1 MPLPFIVAGTLAAK
15 VVIGVAATTGAVGA
29 ATGVKGAIDSKE
41 ANKIQGNAQTLLSR
55 AKEDLE
61 LTKNK
66 TSQRIIRLGKTK
78 LKASSNEINDFV
90 NVFSK
95 IRNVD
100 LKDSIGLEELKK
112 LNIKEGTLQDMKDT
126 AIGAIDILGGGI
138 AGVGAGVLLGWGTY
152 GGVMALGTASTGAA
166 IGGLYGIAASNA
178 TLAWLGGGAIA
189 AGGGGM
195 ALGSVVLGGII
206 AGPALLVAG
215 GIFGAKSKEKL
226 NNAYSN
232 LAEAEKIK
240 EELITARIELEFIGK
255 KAEQIDRVLKKL
267 VKQFRYTIERL
278 KELTEKEID
287 WKKYSNQER
296 ELVSIAVIYAQI
308 VKGIID
314 IPLLAEDGLLTFEAN
329 AMIDDKEIQNFAN
342 MDLEEQ
348 SIISSIG
355 VKNKTESTEKE
366 ERKEITI
373 SSIFKVEKG
382 KKAIFKNKII
392 RINHTIECL
401 GSLEFENC
409 IIYYNEL
416 KSKPKIILDKSSKL
430 KMINT
435 VIICKGI
442 RENAL
447 IFGAEGGDVFIENCI
462 FKDCNSLFFILGEG
476 KSEFIIK
483 DSKIINPSLNFF
495 NLESKKMEMSNCNI
509 EFTENVDRKH
519 SIFSLYLM
527 NEGIVPEAMIKDC
540 IIESKIEKES
550 EKYNFNNIEN
560 GFDKKTT
567 FNAMKNVFD
576 IENAI
581 YQNSR
586 FENLDNCIANAREIS
601 GTEFIDCD
609 YAFKLSG
616 NKNSTLNIIDCK
628 FENYKDFI

>member
-1 MPLPFIVAGTLAAK
+1 M
-15 VVIGVAATTGAVGA
+15 
-29 ATGVKGAIDSKE
+29 
-41 ANKIQGNAQTLLSR
+41 
-55 AKEDLE
+55 
-61 LTKNK
+61 
-66 TSQRIIRLGKTK
+66 
-78 LKASSNEINDFV
+78 
-90 NVFSK
+90 
-95 IRNVD
+95 
-100 LKDSIGLEELKK
+100 
-112 LNIKEGTLQDMKDT
+112 
-126 AIGAIDILGGGI
+126 
-138 AGVGAGVLLGWGTY
+138 
-152 GGVMALGTASTGAA
+152 
-166 IGGLYGIAASNA
+166 
-178 TLAWLGGGAIA
+178 
-189 AGGGGM
+189 
-195 ALGSVVLGGII
+195 
-206 AGPALLVAG
+206 
-215 GIFGAKSKEKL
+215 
-226 NNAYSN
+226 
-232 LAEAEKIK
+232 
-240 EELITARIELEFIGK
+240 
-255 KAEQIDRVLKKL
+255 
-267 VKQFRYTIERL
+267 